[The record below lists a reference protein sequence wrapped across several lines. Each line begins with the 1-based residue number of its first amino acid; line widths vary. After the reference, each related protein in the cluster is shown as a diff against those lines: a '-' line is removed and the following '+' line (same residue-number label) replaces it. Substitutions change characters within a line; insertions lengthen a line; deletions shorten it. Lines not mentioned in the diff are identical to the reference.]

1 MRTMAERLCSRAVL
15 LLSAC
20 LYAWFG
26 AYGAAA
32 HEGRIALMSAASLN
46 PEASVAPGS
55 LAILRGEFS
64 TRTVRPDDGLPT
76 AELAGYS
83 VEVEGSGGAEL
94 PALLI
99 AVEPSQLVILVP
111 DLPAGT
117 AHLRVLR
124 HGLEVEDGEF
134 GVQLVSPGL
143 FSAAGSGGGLADARA
158 LRMDLSD
165 RSETAENVS
174 FFNQNRSA
182 HEAIPL
188 GLGVEGTEVYLSV
201 RATGLRDAT
210 EVSATIGGLSVPAL
224 LEESE
229 GLDPGIDRIRIGPL
243 PSALAQ
249 RQLVDLQV
257 VADGSASNL
266 VQVAFSP
273 TNGAAVTFS
282 NQIVRLFQG
291 HCQVCHRPGEVA
303 PFSLLEYGEA
313 RDWAQPIKFATQSGY
328 MPPWKP
334 VAGHGEFQHER
345 SLDQVEIDLIARW
358 VDAGAPQGDPEDLP
372 EPVEFNEDWVLGT
385 PDLVLETPA
394 YTPDPGGEDDY
405 RCFSVLVPPE
415 ITELKSITAFEVRP
429 GNRKIVH
436 HLILYGDPG
445 GESAELEAASADGL
459 PGYECFGS
467 AGVST
472 RRFNPIEDSYILGG
486 WAPGYT
492 ANHLPDGTG
501 LVLRPGARIAIQV
514 HYHPDGADQSDT
526 TRIGLH
532 FAEERTE
539 KNLLVLAALNTSF
552 VIPAGADWHEV
563 RAEFDLDGLGRSLG
577 IPGLRGFLTLLGF
590 FPANII
596 AVLPHMHTLGR
607 EIRMDKIS
615 PDGAVTPMIY
625 IDDWDFDWQDM
636 YMYAQPV
643 QMNAED
649 RLEVVAYYD
658 NSADN
663 PNNPNDPPIDVRWG
677 DRTVDEMCI
686 VFFVVEVPRL
696 SFGTPQ

>member
-1 MRTMAERLCSRAVL
+1 MCEGLRSGAVL
-15 LLSAC
+15 LLSAY

-26 AYGAAA
+26 VPGAVA
-32 HEGRIALMSAASLN
+32 HDGSIVLMSAASLD
-46 PEASVAPGS
+46 PEVSIAPGS
-55 LAILRGEFS
+55 LAVMRGEFS

-83 VEVEGSGGAEL
+83 VKVEGSGGAEV
-94 PALLI
+94 PALLVG
-99 AVEPSQLVILVP
+99 VEPTRLVILVP

-124 HGLEVEDGEF
+124 YGLEVEDGEF

-143 FSAAGSGGGLADARA
+143 FSAAGTGGGLADARA

-165 RSETAENVS
+165 GSETAENVS
-174 FFNQNRSA
+174 FFNPNRSA

-188 GLGVEGTEVYLSV
+188 GLGVAGTELYLSV

-210 EVSATIGGLSVPAL
+210 EVSSTIGGLSVPAL
-224 LEESE
+224 LEGSE
-229 GLDPGIDRIRIGPL
+229 GLDPGIDRVRIGPL

-249 RQLVDLQV
+249 RQLVNVQV
-257 VADGSASNL
+257 VADGSVSNL

-273 TNGAAVTFS
+273 TSGAAVTFS

-291 HCQVCHRPGEVA
+291 HCQTCHRPGEVA
-303 PFSLLEYGEA
+303 PFSLMEYEEA
-313 RDWAQPIKFATQSGY
+313 RDWAQPIKLATQSGF

-345 SLDQVEIDLIARW
+345 GLDQAEIDLIARW
-358 VDAGAPQGDPEDLP
+358 VDAGAPQGDAEDLP
-372 EPVEFNEDWVLGT
+372 DPIVFDEDWVLGT

-415 ITELKSITAFEVRP
+415 ITEPKSLTAFEVRP

-436 HLILYGDPG
+436 HLILFGDPG
-445 GESAELEAASADGL
+445 GESAELEAATSDGR

-467 AGVST
+467 AGIST
-472 RRFNPIEDSYILGG
+472 RSFNLIEDSYILGG

-492 ANHLPDGTG
+492 PNHFPDGSG

-514 HYHPDGADQSDT
+514 HYHPDGTDQSDA

-532 FAEERTE
+532 FSEERTE
-539 KNLLVLAALNTSF
+539 KNLLILAAINTSF
-552 VIPAGADWHEV
+552 VIPAGAERHEV
-563 RAEFDLDGLGRSLG
+563 RAEFDLEGLSRSLG
-577 IPGLRGFLTLLGF
+577 IPGLRGLLTLLGF
-590 FPANII
+590 FPANIV

-607 EIRMDKIS
+607 EIRMDKVS
-615 PDGAVTPMIY
+615 PDGEVTPMIY

-636 YMYAQPV
+636 YMYVEPV
-643 QMNAED
+643 QLNAED

-686 VFFVVEVPRL
+686 VFFMVEVPSL
-696 SFGTPQ
+696 NLGSSTSQ